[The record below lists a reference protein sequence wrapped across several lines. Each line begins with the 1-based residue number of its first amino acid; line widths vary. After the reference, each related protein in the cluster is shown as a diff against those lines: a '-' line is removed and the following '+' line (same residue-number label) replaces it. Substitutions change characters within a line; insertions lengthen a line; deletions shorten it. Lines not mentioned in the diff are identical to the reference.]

1 MSDYP
6 GAAFSLTL
14 RDSKVVA
21 LYYEDQY
28 IALNTV
34 EPRGRIENPD
44 RMSYHE
50 VMLTPQQVDHL
61 IQALQEMKTE
71 INRRY
76 QKAITQ

>member
-1 MSDYP
+1 MS
-6 GAAFSLTL
+6 AAFSITAPGAKTL
-14 RDSKVVA
+14 A

-34 EPRGRIENPD
+34 EPRGRVTRPD
-44 RMSYHE
+44 YTSYHE
-50 VMLTPQQVDHL
+50 LLLDPQRVDQL
-61 IQALQEMKTE
+61 IQALQVMKAN